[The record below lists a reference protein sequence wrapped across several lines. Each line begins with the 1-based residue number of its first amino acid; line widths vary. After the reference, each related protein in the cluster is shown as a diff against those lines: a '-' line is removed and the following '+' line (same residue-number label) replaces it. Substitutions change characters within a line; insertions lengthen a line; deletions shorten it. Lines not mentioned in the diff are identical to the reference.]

1 MKGHEFG
8 ATVRSLRERRLK
20 TDRRFSLRQFAAMVG
35 VSPTYL
41 CKVERG
47 DFPPP
52 SEERIVAIANALGER
67 PDRLLA
73 LAGKVP
79 SDLYRIILRR
89 PELMSNFLRK
99 ADKIGEKGLKN
110 IIRKIED
117 GEW

>member
-1 MKGHEFG
+1 MKSHDFG

-20 TDRRFSLRQFAAMVG
+20 TDRRFSLRQFAAMVE

-52 SEERIVAIANALGER
+52 SEERIVAIANALGES

-73 LAGKVP
+73 LAGKVR
-79 SDLYRIILRR
+79 SDLSRIILRR

-99 ADKIGEKGLKN
+99 ADKVGEKGLKT
-110 IIRKIED
+110 ILRTIED
-117 GEW
+117 GQW